1 MESTDAIFIRKEGTV
16 ESMQRFYRRFL
27 WSKVFLIWRT
37 PCSKSKQIEYPNYM
51 GRYSITLVYNLYYA
65 NSFMHMV
72 NVM

>member
-1 MESTDAIFIRKEGTV
+1 MPSSYVKKGQWNPCRD
-16 ESMQRFYRRFL
+16 YRRFL

-65 NSFMHMV
+65 NSFMHMA